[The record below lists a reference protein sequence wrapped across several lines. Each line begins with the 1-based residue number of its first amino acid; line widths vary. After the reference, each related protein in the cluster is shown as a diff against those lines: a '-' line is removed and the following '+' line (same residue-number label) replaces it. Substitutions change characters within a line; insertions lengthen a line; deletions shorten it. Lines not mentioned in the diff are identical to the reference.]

1 MMPRMPLI
9 TIPATGLVLLAL
21 DSVWLTTMAPILYR
35 PNLGDTLQEP
45 FRLVPAILFYL
56 IYLFGILYF
65 AVLPSLDSAKVSTAF
80 IRGALLGLVCYGT
93 YDLTNQ
99 ATLKVWPTIVTVVDM
114 AWGVAITAVT
124 SACGAWVAQRQLGRR
139 TT

>member
-1 MMPRMPLI
+1 MPRMPPI
-9 TIPATGLVLLAL
+9 TIPATALVLLAL

-35 PNLGDTLQEP
+35 PNLGDTLQDP

-65 AVLPSLDSAKVSTAF
+65 AVLPSLDSGKVSTAF

-114 AWGVAITAVT
+114 AWGVTITAAT
-124 SACGAWVAQRQLGRR
+124 SACGAWVAQRQAGRR

>member
-1 MMPRMPLI
+1 MPRMPLL
-9 TIPATGLVLLAL
+9 TIPATALVLLAL

-35 PNLGDTLQEP
+35 PNLGDMLLP
-45 FRLVPAILFYL
+45 SFRLGPAIAFYL

-65 AVLPSLDSAKVSTAF
+65 AIQPSLSTGKISVAL
-80 IRGALLGLVCYGT
+80 IRGALLGFVCYGT

-99 ATLKVWPTIVTVVDM
+99 ATLRIWPTIVTVVDM
-114 AWGVAITAVT
+114 AWGVTITAVT
-124 SACGAWVAQRQLGRR
+124 ATCGAWVAQRQLGKR